1 MTTIYDFAAQ
11 LNASARANQF
21 RVHINFPAGLVSNG
35 VVAKTAATFLTSQA
49 SLPSYTTEDIPVW
62 YRGRQIHEAGEKQY
76 EQWTCTI
83 YNSSDFAIRTALE
96 EWVSAIHDPEVVAG
110 ITDPSK
116 YKTNIVIEQLD
127 RNNNT
132 LRVYKLYGAYPVQT
146 GTIELAFEQ
155 GQQIEQF
162 QPAFVFDYF
171 KVGGKDLLEESTN

>member
-96 EWVSAIHDPEVVAG
+96 EWVSAIRLVLRDHADVA
-110 ITDPSK
+110 D
-116 YKTNIVIEQLD
+116 
-127 RNNNT
+127 
-132 LRVYKLYGAYPVQT
+132 LYGRRPR
-146 GTIELAFEQ
+146 AFIYVVLNAVERDEGIV
-155 GQQIEQF
+155 GQIVVRNEN
-162 QPAFVFDYF
+162 VV
-171 KVGGKDLLEESTN
+171 VGVGNRRVAA

>member
-49 SLPSYTTEDIPVW
+49 SLPSYNTEDIPVW
-62 YRGRQIHEAGEKQY
+62 YRGRQIHEAGEKNY

-96 EWVSAIHDPEVVAG
+96 EWVSAIHDPQVIAG
-110 ITDPSK
+110 ITTPQV
-116 YKTNIVIEQLD
+116 YKSSIVVEQLD
-127 RNNNT
+127 RNDQT
-132 LRVYKLYGAYPVQT
+132 LRVYKMYGAYPIST
-146 GTIELAFEQ
+146 GQIELAFEN
-155 GQQIEQF
+155 GSQIETF
-162 QPAFVFDYF
+162 APTFVYDYF
-171 KVGGKDLLEESTN
+171 LVKGKELLEESTN